1 MNMKAILVDD
11 EKNNLVNL
19 AQMLQRYCPG
29 VAVVATAGNAAEARE
44 LILQHQ
50 PDLLFLDIQMP
61 GQTGFDLLRELPA
74 MDREVIF
81 VTAYDQYA
89 IQAVRF
95 AAVDYLL
102 KPVNI
107 EELQA
112 AVGRAWARY
121 RDRQKN
127 LQLDNLLQLLK
138 AGKDEHRI
146 ALTTLR
152 ETRFIRT
159 NDIVRCESSSNYTT
173 FNLSDGE
180 KLVASRPI
188 FEYEELLR
196 DYGFFR
202 CHQSHLVNR
211 QYVKSWV
218 KEDGGYLLLNNGTQV
233 PVSRNKKELVMA
245 ALKM

>member
-1 MNMKAILVDD
+1 MIDD
-11 EKNNLVNL
+11 EKYNLINL
-19 AQMLQRYCPG
+19 EQLLKTYCAG
-29 VAVVATAGNAAEARE
+29 VEVVATALNATDGKQ
-44 LILQHQ
+44 LLLQHR

-61 GQTGFDLLRELPA
+61 GKSGFDLLKELPA
-74 MDREVIF
+74 QVCEVIF

-89 IQAVRF
+89 VQAVRF

-112 AVGRAWARY
+112 AVGRAWVRV
-121 RDRQKN
+121 RDKQKN
-127 LQLDNLLQLLK
+127 LQLENLLQLLQ
-138 AGKDEHRI
+138 AGKEEHRI
-146 ALTTLR
+146 AITTLR

-159 NDIVRCESSSNYTT
+159 AEIVRCESSNNYTAI
-173 FNLSDGE
+173 FLSDGE
-180 KLVASRPI
+180 KLTASRPI

-211 QYVKSWV
+211 RFVKSWV
-218 KEDGGYLLLNNGTQV
+218 KEDGGYLLLDNGHQV
-233 PVSRNKKELVMA
+233 PVSRNKKELVA
-245 ALKM
+245 TALNM

>member
-11 EKNNLVNL
+11 EPNNLVNL
-19 AQMLQRYCPG
+19 GQLLKQYCPG
-29 VAVVATAGNAAEARE
+29 VAVMATALNAVEARG
-44 LILQHQ
+44 LIQQHQ
-50 PDLLFLDIQMP
+50 PELLFLDIQMP
-61 GQTGFDLLRELPA
+61 GQNGFELLRSLPTLQA
-74 MDREVIF
+74 EVIF

-107 EELQA
+107 EELQE
-112 AVGRAWARY
+112 AVGRAWARW
-121 RDRQKN
+121 RDKRQN
-127 LQLDNLLQLLK
+127 LPLENLLQLLK
-138 AGKDEHRI
+138 AGKEDHRI
-146 ALTTLR
+146 TITTVR
-152 ETRFIRT
+152 ETRFVRT
-159 NDIVRCESSSNYTT
+159 SDIVRCEASNNYTT
-173 FNLSDGE
+173 IFLSDGE

-211 QYVKSWV
+211 QVVRSWV
-218 KEDGGYLLLNNGTQV
+218 KEEGGYLLLDNGQQV